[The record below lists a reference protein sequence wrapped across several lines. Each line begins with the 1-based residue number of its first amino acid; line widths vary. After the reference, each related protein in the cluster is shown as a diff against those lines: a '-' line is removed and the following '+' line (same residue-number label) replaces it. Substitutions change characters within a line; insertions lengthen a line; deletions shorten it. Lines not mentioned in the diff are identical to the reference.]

1 MYGAGDGA
9 TTFNLPDMRDRF
21 AEGAGGTYS
30 VGTAVVA
37 GLPNITGK
45 LQYLIH
51 TDTSAINNTQPE
63 SGAFR
68 ALSFQ
73 TTSLAAQ
80 TTTATRWSDPSFNAA
95 LSNSIYKEFSTV
107 QPESLVLNYVIKY

>member
-1 MYGAGDGA
+1 MIL
-9 TTFNLPDMRDRF
+9 NLPVIL
-21 AEGAGGTYS
+21 G
-30 VGTAVVA
+30 
-37 GLPNITGK
+37 PNITGK

-68 ALSFQ
+68 ALRFQ
-73 TTSLAAQ
+73 STSLAAQ